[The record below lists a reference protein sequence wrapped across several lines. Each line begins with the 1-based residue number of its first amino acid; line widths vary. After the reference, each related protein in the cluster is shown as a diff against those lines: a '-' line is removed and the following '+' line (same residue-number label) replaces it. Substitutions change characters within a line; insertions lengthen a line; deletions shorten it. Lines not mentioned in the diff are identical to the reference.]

1 MAQTALTVQDVKAPF
16 AAVAAN
22 GLDITFAAADVTN
35 GNSFQRSEEH
45 TSELQSR

>member
-35 GNSFQRSEEH
+35 GNSFQAGNS
-45 TSELQSR
+45 